1 MSQFPIYLSL
11 TNFVVMF
18 IPIQDGR
25 AFKEEK
31 YSKAYY
37 YLSVIALSVSFFNY
51 MLGNSWLKKILRM
64 AVNKRQREE

>member
-1 MSQFPIYLSL
+1 
-11 TNFVVMF
+11 MF

-37 YLSVIALSVSFFNY
+37 YLSVIALCLSFLNY
-51 MLGNSWLKKILRM
+51 MLGNTWLKKILRM
-64 AVNKRQREE
+64 AMNNKIREE